1 MKRYGKSDHLWER
14 ICSDENIEYAMRH
27 SLIKHKYQNMSVPD
41 YNAAQ
46 KYMLA
51 HWEEVKSMVKRTLTT
66 ETYKFKP
73 LHPFKVYEPKERII
87 HCPQHYPD
95 KIITICVYNVLR
107 DYFYSKY
114 VRNTYNCIKG
124 RGIHDAKRAI
134 EHIMLTHPDWYYV
147 KTDIRKFYP
156 TLRHD
161 IVKADLR
168 TVFKDTKVLR
178 LLDAIIDVFHEA
190 MDENGN
196 EIGIAIGINL
206 SQLMAILANIPILR
220 EINEVWKY
228 PTMNFTD
235 DGFTAVPTKAK
246 AHEFVQWYIKQCA
259 ERGMEVKPNY
269 RIAPMREPVRML
281 GYEFRLN
288 DDGKQYTLLGKDIK
302 MRMKQR
308 VRTLA
313 KMNLSDDEWKQQM
326 ASYYG
331 WCKHAKCK
339 NLMRKTF
346 GERYHLFEKNMQT
359 FKNVKENEIGEFGII
374 KKARVSVVDLLN
386 KPICFDDAKKV
397 LIKSKDE
404 KTGEEIV
411 QEKIAIKIRYV
422 ENDEPTGDAT
432 YLISGSESLRDRA
445 IKAQP
450 QMPFIGTIVERVTA
464 RRTKYYA
471 IE

>member
-1 MKRYGKSDHLWER
+1 MKRYGKTERLWER
-14 ICSDENIEYAMRH
+14 ICPDENIEYAMRH
-27 SLIKHKYQNMSVPD
+27 SLIKHRYPNMPVAD
-41 YNAAQ
+41 FNRAQ
-46 KYMLA
+46 KYMIA
-51 HWEEVKSMVKRTLTT
+51 HWDEVKNNVRRTLTT

-124 RGIHDAKRAI
+124 RGIHDAKSAI

-161 IVKADLR
+161 IIKADLR

-190 MDENGN
+190 IDEYGN

-246 AHEFVQWYIKQCA
+246 AHEFVQWYIKRCA

-302 MRMKQR
+302 MRMKHR

-359 FKNVKENEIGEFGII
+359 FKEVKENEIGEFGIVR
-374 KKARVSVVDLLN
+374 KARVSVVDLLN
-386 KPICFDDAKKV
+386 TPICFDDAKIV

-404 KTGEEIV
+404 KTGEEV
-411 QEKIAIKIRYV
+411 VKEKIAIKFRYV
-422 ENDEPTGDAT
+422 ENDEPAGDFR
-432 YLISGSESLRDRA
+432 YMISGSESLRDRA

-450 QMPFIGTIVERVTA
+450 QMPFIGTIFEKRTY
-464 RRTKYYA
+464 RTKYYA